1 VPNFEFVTDVSP
13 DGRTG
18 SKDVCRSGIRQLS
31 FQEPGLELHD
41 EVLIFGIRMVVVLWA
56 RLRSVGGSR
65 QAIGGGEG

>member
-1 VPNFEFVTDVSP
+1 MPNFEFVTDVSP

-41 EVLIFGIRMVVVLWA
+41 EVLIFGIGMVAVLWA
-56 RLRSVGGSR
+56 GLRSVGGVR
-65 QAIGGGEG
+65 QGIRGGEG